1 MKPTKEQ
8 ILGSFDLALG
18 YEENIKK
25 TREILVYSGRL
36 PDMSVI
42 TSTVAELVWA
52 IVSVDSFSDKVVIT
66 EVEVDKAIERVQQYI
81 KEYG

>member
-8 ILGSFDLALG
+8 ILGSFDPAIS
-18 YEENIKK
+18 YEENIHK
-25 TREILVYSGRL
+25 TREVLVYSGRL
-36 PDMSVI
+36 PDMSII
-42 TSTVAELVWA
+42 TSTIAELAWA
-52 IVSVDSFSDKVVIT
+52 IISVDSISGKVVIT